1 MYASRTT
8 QLIAGIFTLLGIVAL
23 IYLSVRLGNVGL
35 MPAPT
40 YTLYANFDNI
50 GGLKTGDDVEIS
62 GVKVG
67 HVSSISLKD
76 YRAHV
81 GMRIRDGI
89 EVDNEAI
96 AAVKT
101 TGLIGDKYI
110 SIELGGGNTLKSDGI
125 IRQTQSTFSIEDV
138 VGQLIGGFGSK
149 GSSGSGGTGNS
160 QAQSDGA
167 APGITAPP
175 GIAPSP
181 SAPGANTAQGGK

>member
-8 QLIAGIFTLLGIVAL
+8 QFIVGIFTLLGIAAL

-35 MPAPT
+35 FPAPQ

-81 GMRIRDGI
+81 GMQIRDGI
-89 EVDNEAI
+89 QVDSDAI
-96 AAVKT
+96 AAIKT
-101 TGLIGDKYI
+101 TGLIGDKYVA
-110 SIELGGGNTLKSDGI
+110 IELGSGEPLKNDST
-125 IRQTQSTFSIEDV
+125 IRQTQSTFAIEDLI
-138 VGQLIGGFGSK
+138 GQLINNYGTK
-149 GSSGSGGTGNS
+149 GSSGGGGGGNGASSG
-160 QAQSDGA
+160 
-167 APGITAPP
+167 APDIAAPP
-175 GIAPSP
+175 GIAPNP
-181 SAPGANTAQGGK
+181 SGNANHAPQGGK